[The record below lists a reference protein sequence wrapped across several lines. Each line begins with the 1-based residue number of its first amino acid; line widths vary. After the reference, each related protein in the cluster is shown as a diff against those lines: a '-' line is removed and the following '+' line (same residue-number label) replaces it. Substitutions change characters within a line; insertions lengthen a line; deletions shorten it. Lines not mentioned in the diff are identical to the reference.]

1 MCGRS
6 GNQTPLILVRFFRTV
21 RHSLR
26 PNGARYGGTD
36 GIEQAPLNVRTV
48 SSQYNWRYPGF
59 HRFLAVGSRARNPP
73 RGPRLL
79 TRCSTN
85 KMHSHSAQEHGRNC
99 ICSGEHISPRKHK
112 SCASGSRPLVCN
124 PNRTSDDTRLDF
136 FAANWRCGVGSMRFA
151 SIALSAK
158 SLYRGKSRSAGY
170 SVELHYKRIAQ
181 KERYDQSYS
190 GRRYTEHHWNFLNI
204 FSKCSWMKGK
214 ASSCVVQ

>member
-1 MCGRS
+1 MCHGGMCFSVICISSNTPRNMCGRS
-6 GNQTPLILVRFFRTV
+6 GNQTPLTLWFFRTV

-36 GIEQAPLNVRTV
+36 DIEQTPLIVRTV

-73 RGPRLL
+73 LVPRLL
-79 TRCSTN
+79 TRCSAN

-136 FAANWRCGVGSMRFA
+136 FCCKLKVRGRLDEACLDCTFRKEFIQRGISFRGLLRRT
-151 SIALSAK
+151 AL
-158 SLYRGKSRSAGY
+158 
-170 SVELHYKRIAQ
+170 
-181 KERYDQSYS
+181 
-190 GRRYTEHHWNFLNI
+190 
-204 FSKCSWMKGK
+204 
-214 ASSCVVQ
+214 